1 VGWIFGGRR
10 TPPDDAYV
18 VGVDG
23 EEGTMS
29 EACRFSH
36 MDGPCWNHGK
46 YHADICDLGLAALR
60 ARLAA
65 VLEGQV
71 MLADQTVRIRRAL
84 GVPVDAEGDTEDYA
98 KELRTQLNDQAR
110 VIGRLRELLNC
121 ITVSKSQPCL
131 SLKAWTDDLE
141 RRTVFFYYTDMEDQD
156 GVAREV
162 LNAFE
167 AERETLSP
175 APTEG

>member
-1 VGWIFGGRR
+1 
-10 TPPDDAYV
+10 
-18 VGVDG
+18 
-23 EEGTMS
+23 
-29 EACRFSH
+29 
-36 MDGPCWNHGK
+36 
-46 YHADICDLGLAALR
+46 
-60 ARLAA
+60 
-65 VLEGQV
+65 